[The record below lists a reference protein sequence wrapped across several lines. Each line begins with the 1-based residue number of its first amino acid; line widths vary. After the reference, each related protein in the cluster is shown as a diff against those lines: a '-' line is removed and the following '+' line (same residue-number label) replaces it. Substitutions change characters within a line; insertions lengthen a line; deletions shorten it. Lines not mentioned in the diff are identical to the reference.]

1 MATSFLVHENIWFAK
16 VNRED
21 PARGVAGSAA
31 DCVQAGGPAKGAG
44 EELARSP
51 VRSPAAPQPQRVSP
65 VRQAEDKEADRLWEE
80 RLRQYTEKP
89 ALVAKPS
96 ILDIKPWDDEMVRA
110 WLEACVPSVQLD
122 RLTCSKLMPVGHG
135 IHRLQVLCVKEDDKV
150 GTGLLEEG
158 ITKSQEH
165 MQSVHSAA
173 FNKI

>member
-1 MATSFLVHENIWFAK
+1 M
-16 VNRED
+16 
-21 PARGVAGSAA
+21 
-31 DCVQAGGPAKGAG
+31 
-44 EELARSP
+44 
-51 VRSPAAPQPQRVSP
+51 
-65 VRQAEDKEADRLWEE
+65 
-80 RLRQYTEKP
+80 
-89 ALVAKPS
+89 AKPS